1 MLSDSV
7 SLLEQ
12 VESSVMLHNNQ
23 WQIQEINLVG
33 NLIDIYPLTECW
45 CVCVCVWG
53 GGGGVVIYI
62 SQKYRWGQAPV
73 ARSNVSLVGWAGVR
87 KCRAQLGTI
96 SVGLGSR

>member
-1 MLSDSV
+1 M

-33 NLIDIYPLTECW
+33 NPIDISSNRVL
-45 CVCVCVWG
+45 VCVCVG
-53 GGGGVVIYI
+53 GGGGGWVVVIYI
-62 SQKYRWGQAPV
+62 SQIYRWGQAPV
-73 ARSNVSLVGWAGVR
+73 ARSNVSLVGWAGLR